1 MLAESGQKAAIF
13 SRSERSLNWTENAFH
28 NERGYSL
35 NPDKVEIN
43 TMSAHSKRN
52 MNFTVKDDARSSVS

>member
-1 MLAESGQKAAIF
+1 MLAETGQRAEIF
-13 SRSERSLNWTENAFH
+13 TRSECSHNLTENAFH

-35 NPDKVEIN
+35 NPDKVEII

-52 MNFTVKDDARSSVS
+52 MNFTANDDARSSVS